1 MSAFGDFLFGS
12 TKNKSSQTAGQ
23 EANLSQLAGLNQ
35 QYNPMVYSTLG
46 SLSSNPMSSY
56 QYNEDNGA
64 RAFQQGIVNPAMDQM
79 NQMIANTQHSSNL
92 HSSANRAAQDKVRQ
106 DTSNYINNQAYQNM
120 LKQQQMRQQAQEQ
133 AYGRQLQSLNSLLGG
148 NNTVLGTQATYQKKN
163 PGALDY
169 AIAAGGTLGMLK
181 GLK

>member
-1 MSAFGDFLFGS
+1 MSNWLFGGTSSGS
-12 TKNKSSQTAGQ
+12 TLTKEQRG
-23 EANLSQLAGLNQ
+23 NLSQLAGLNQ
-35 QYNPMVYSTLG
+35 QYNPQTYGTLN
-46 SLSSNPMSSY
+46 SLATNPLSSY
-56 QYNEDNGA
+56 QYNDDNGA

-79 NQMIANTQHSSNL
+79 NQMIANTQHSSSL

-120 LKQQQMRQQAQEQ
+120 LNQQRMRQEAQEQ

-148 NNTVLGTQATYQKKN
+148 NNTVLGTQATYQQKK

-169 AIAAGGTLGMLK
+169 GLAAAGTAGMIAALK
-181 GLK
+181 

>member
-1 MSAFGDFLFGS
+1 MSAFGDFLFGGTGSGS
-12 TKNKSSQTAGQ
+12 TQTREQRG
-23 EANLSQLAGLNQ
+23 NLRQLAGLNQ
-35 QYNPMVYSTLG
+35 QYNPMTYSTLAG
-46 SLSSNPMSSY
+46 LSANPLSSY
-56 QYNEDNGA
+56 QYDADNGA

-120 LKQQQMRQQAQEQ
+120 LNQQQMRQQAQEQ
-133 AYGRQLQSLNSLLGG
+133 MYGRQLQSLNSLLGG

-169 AIAAGGTLGMLK
+169 INGIAGSAGTIAALI
-181 GLK
+181 

>member
-1 MSAFGDFLFGS
+1 MGLGSFLFGS
-12 TKNKSSQTAGQ
+12 TGSGSTLTGGQ
-23 EANLSQLAGLNQ
+23 KDNLRQLAGLNQ
-35 QYNPMVYSTLG
+35 RYNPMAYSTLG
-46 SLSSNPMSSY
+46 SLSANPLSSY
-56 QYNEDNGA
+56 QYDADNGA

-120 LKQQQMRQQAQEQ
+120 LNQQQMRQQAQEQ

-163 PGALDY
+163 PGALD
-169 AIAAGGTLGMLK
+169 IISGIGGAAGSIASLF
-181 GLK
+181 

>member
-1 MSAFGDFLFGS
+1 MSNWLFGGTS
-12 TKNKSSQTAGQ
+12 NGSSQTKEQRG
-23 EANLSQLAGLNQ
+23 NLRQLASLNQ
-35 QYNPMVYSTLG
+35 QYNPMTYSTLAG
-46 SLSSNPMSSY
+46 LSTNPLSAY
-56 QYNEDNGA
+56 QYDADNGA
-64 RAFQQGIVNPAMDQM
+64 RAFQQGIINPAMDQM
-79 NQMIANTQHSSNL
+79 NRMIADTQHSSNL

-120 LKQQQMRQQAQEQ
+120 LNQQQMRQQAQEQ
-133 AYGRQLQSLNSLLGG
+133 MYGRQLQSLNSLLGG

-169 AIAAGGTLGMLK
+169 AIAAGNTLGMLK